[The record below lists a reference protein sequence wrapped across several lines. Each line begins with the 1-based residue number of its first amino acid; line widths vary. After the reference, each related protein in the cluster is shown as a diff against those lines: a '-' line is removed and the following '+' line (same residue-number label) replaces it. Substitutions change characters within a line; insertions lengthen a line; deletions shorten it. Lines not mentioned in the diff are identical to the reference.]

1 MTENENAHGKII
13 EKAWRDPAFKAQLIA
28 NPAAALK
35 AEGIELPEG
44 VTVTVV
50 EDGADHF
57 HMVLPPAPAEELSD
71 EDLEAVAGGVI
82 GFRLFARMLVGSAA
96 RRQGGGGGG
105 GGSNLTEEQRRA
117 ALKQMG
123 RIGF

>member
-1 MTENENAHGKII
+1 MTENENAYRKII

-35 AEGIELPEG
+35 AEGIDVPDG

-50 EDGADHF
+50 EDGDNHF

-71 EDLEAVAGGVI
+71 EDLEAVTGGVV

-117 ALKQMG
+117 ALGQMG
-123 RIGF
+123 KMRF